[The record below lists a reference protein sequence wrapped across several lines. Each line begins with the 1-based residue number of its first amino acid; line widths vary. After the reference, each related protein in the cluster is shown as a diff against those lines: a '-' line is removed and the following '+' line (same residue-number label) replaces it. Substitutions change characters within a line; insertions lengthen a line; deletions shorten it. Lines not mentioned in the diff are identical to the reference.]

1 MDVLNGNDPTLI
13 WKYDK
18 DGNERPLQEQ
28 LDRRKSDQEIAFRHI
43 EWYSSN
49 PLRSNALEREIAHK
63 DRLNH
68 LESIKADINR
78 IEKLLKQ

>member
-1 MDVLNGNDPTLI
+1 MQRIDKSCPTLI

-28 LDRRKSDQEIAFRHI
+28 LDRRKADQEIAFKHI
-43 EWYSSN
+43 EWYSRN
-49 PLRSNALEREIAHK
+49 PLRSNVLEREIAHK

-78 IEKLLKQ
+78 IEKLLKL